1 MTANCITGSK
11 AWLQCALNDLTAQV
25 GGEAAFGLLIGGIV
39 IMSLYL
45 VDRSMATASV
55 ILILA
60 GGFLIPTLP
69 AGYAGMAG
77 TLVVLGVAAG
87 LFSVGKRYVL
97 NPGVAP

>member
-1 MTANCITGSK
+1 MSCITNSK
-11 AWLQCALNDLTAQV
+11 QWLQCALGDLAVQV
-25 GGEAAFGLLIGGIV
+25 GGEAAFGLLVGGGV
-39 IMSLYL
+39 IMSLYI

-69 AGYAGMAG
+69 ASYASMAG

-87 LFSVGKRYVL
+87 VFAIAKRYVL